1 MTRRQPGPNQ
11 PELFSAGLSLR
22 VSDVLLGQVWPDT
35 GRFPTNRPRHHVR
48 DALWSDLVSSASPLL
63 VTGYASI
70 GELIELFADWD
81 SHGHSEG
88 QVRLVLGTEPFSTT
102 RHSFRSP
109 RMEFT
114 EETRRYWIE
123 EQGISL
129 VLSAKI
135 LRAIEQIEHGLV
147 DVRFI
152 HGARRL
158 HAKVYVAER
167 SATVGSSNFTDFG
180 LSQQLEANAR
190 FELPAERRRYAELA
204 SIASN
209 LWDAGENWNDDML
222 RLLRDLL
229 KAVSWQEALARAC
242 AELLEGAWAE
252 QYLQGRSYAGHA
264 LWPSQQSGIAEA
276 LWVIQSV
283 GSVLVADAT
292 GSGKTKMGAHLVRA
306 VRDRLWSTGRVHR
319 DITALVGPPAVI
331 DRWEQEAIYVGLSI
345 SKVSHGLLSR
355 SGDAGHMREELVVR
369 DAQILAVDEA
379 HNFLNNSSKR
389 TRQVRESLADNVL
402 LFTATPISRG
412 ASDLLNL
419 VGLLGPDNFHDDT
432 LDILQRLDRGRVSDR
447 TLTDD
452 EATTLRREIQ
462 RFTVRRTKAQINE
475 MVDRNPDAYVHPVTE
490 KVCRYPIHEAKTYP
504 TGESKEDADIADNIR
519 ELTGQ
524 FLGIAQLEESIAV
537 PSAYRA
543 NYTDDQWLHARLRS
557 SKALARHHVIE
568 ALRSSRA
575 ALVEHACGT
584 RAAGERFGLST
595 RFKSNDTGDVLQKLR
610 DKVDRGPPE
619 IPPNCA
625 SPEWMAVGDMW
636 TSACEQE
643 IRLYER
649 IVDLAEQLSPSREE
663 SKADLLRSLCRDH
676 EKVLAFEHHPITLAL
691 MESLLGQD
699 DLGATRVFLAASP
712 AQKKSVIRAFAPE
725 AQGRAIAL
733 CSDAMNEGL
742 NLQAAS
748 CMVHLDLP
756 TTLRVAEQRVGRVD
770 RMDSPHTSIEVWW
783 PNDGASFATRAY
795 ERLLQRSHE
804 SAMLLGSNLYIP
816 DFSGGDDTAIV
827 PVDSWISELEAA
839 TPEPWDGIRD
849 ALDPVRQLI
858 FGSDPLISQD
868 VYREWRQLTHRV
880 LSRVAPV
887 TSARPWAFFAVSA
900 ASHGAPRWMLIESD
914 GAPTEVTDLNE
925 IADRLHS
932 LLGENPE
939 SRPLDEAAS
948 EVLGRFLR
956 IASRAE
962 RQLLPRRM
970 LRALQQMSYVLRQW
984 ARQAQVA
991 GDETRATQWAEIE
1004 KLVSE
1009 EEAQVDPH
1017 LVAECW
1023 LGLVAPVFEE
1033 QREESRNARYI
1044 QLKDIQARLIRNP
1057 LPYEK
1062 VVDAFVDLPLTTPL
1076 ERRVSACIV
1085 GVPAAEQQ
1093 RASARD

>member
-1 MTRRQPGPNQ
+1 MLNSRT
-11 PELFSAGLSLR
+11 
-22 VSDVLLGQVWPDT
+22 WPDI

-48 DALWSDLVSSASPLL
+48 DALWADLVSSSSPLL

-70 GELIELFADWD
+70 GELIELCADWD
-81 SHGHSEG
+81 GEAHDEG
-88 QVRLVLGTEPFSTT
+88 VVRLVLGTEPFSTT
-102 RHSFRSP
+102 RHSFRSD

-114 EETRRYWIE
+114 EDTRRFWIE

-129 VLSAKI
+129 LLSAKI
-135 LRAIEQIEHGLV
+135 LRAIEQIEQGKV

-158 HAKVYVAER
+158 HAKVYVAAN

-180 LSQQLEANAR
+180 LSHQLEANAR
-190 FELPAERRRYAELA
+190 FQLPTERRRYVELA
-204 SIASN
+204 SIATN
-209 LWDAGENWNDDML
+209 LWDAGESWNNEML
-222 RLLRDLL
+222 ELLHDLL
-229 KAVSWQEALARAC
+229 KVVSWREALARAC

-252 QYLQGRSYAGHA
+252 KYLQGQSYSGHA
-264 LWPSQQSGIAEA
+264 LWPSQQAGIAEA

-331 DRWEQEAIYVGLSI
+331 NQWEREALFVGLSI

-355 SGDAGHMREELVVR
+355 SGDIEHMREELAVR

-419 VGLLGPDNFHDDT
+419 VGLLGPDNFHDRT
-432 LDILQRLDRGRVSDR
+432 LEILKRLDRGRVFDR
-447 TLTDD
+447 TLSDE
-452 EATTLRREIQ
+452 EATVLRAEIQ
-462 RFTVRRTKAQINE
+462 KFTVRRTKAQINE
-475 MVDRNPDAYVHPVTE
+475 MVDRNPDAYVHPVTG
-490 KVCRYPIHEAKTYP
+490 KVCRYPNHEAQKYS
-504 TGESKEDADIADNIR
+504 TGETNKDAEVADEIR
-519 ELTGQ
+519 ELTSQ
-524 FLGIAQLEESIAV
+524 FLGIAQLEDLIAV

-543 NYTDDQWLHARLRS
+543 QYTDDQWLNARLRS
-557 SKALARHHVIE
+557 SRALARHHVVE

-575 ALVEHACGT
+575 ALVEHVCGT
-584 RAAGERFGLST
+584 TAAGERFGLKT
-595 RFKSNDTGDVLQKLR
+595 RFKPNDTGDVLQKLR
-610 DKVDRGPPE
+610 DRIERGAPALPPACS
-619 IPPNCA
+619 P
-625 SPEWMAVGDMW
+625 PEWMTNSDRW
-636 TSACEQE
+636 TEACENE
-643 IRLYER
+643 IGLYEE
-649 IVDLAEQLSPSREE
+649 IVGLADQLSPIREQT
-663 SKADLLRSLCRDH
+663 KADLLRRLCKDH
-676 EKVLAFEHHPITLAL
+676 EKVLVFERHPITLAVI
-691 MESLLGQD
+691 ESLLSLD
-699 DLGATRVFLAASP
+699 DLGATTVFLAASK

-725 AQGRAIAL
+725 AIGRAIAL

-770 RMDSPHTSIEVWW
+770 RMDSPHSSIEVWW

-816 DFSGGDDTAIV
+816 DFSGGDHSAIV
-827 PVDSWISELEAA
+827 PVDSWINELESA

-858 FGSDPLISQD
+858 YGNHPLISQD
-868 VYREWRQLTHRV
+868 VYDEWRDSTNRV
-880 LSRVAPV
+880 LSRVAPI
-887 TSARPWAFFAVSA
+887 TSVRPWAFFAVTA
-900 ASHGAPRWMLIESD
+900 ASHGAPRWILIESD
-914 GAPTEVTDLNE
+914 SAPKVITDLNE
-925 IADRLHS
+925 IANRLRV
-932 LLGENPE
+932 LLGEDPE
-939 SRPLDEAAS
+939 NRSLDQASS
-948 EVLGRFLR
+948 EVLDKLLR
-956 IASRAE
+956 IASKAE

-970 LRALQQMSYVLRQW
+970 LRALDQMSLVLKEW
-984 ARQAQVA
+984 ARQAQGA
-991 GDETRATQWAEIE
+991 KDETRATQWMAIE
-1004 KLVSE
+1004 GLVSDDE
-1009 EEAQVDPH
+1009 VQVDPH
-1017 LVAECW
+1017 LVAEGW
-1023 LGLVAPVFEE
+1023 LGLIAPVFEE
-1033 QREESRNARYI
+1033 QREENRHARYI
-1044 QLKDIQARLIRNP
+1044 QLKDIQTRLVRSP
-1057 LPYEK
+1057 LSYEK
-1062 VVDAFVDLPLTTPL
+1062 VVEAFIDLPLTTPL

-1085 GVPAAEQQ
+1085 GVPATK
-1093 RASARD
+1093 